1 MRTVREVSRL
11 SGVSVRTLH
20 HYDAIGLLKPTKV
33 TEAGYRL
40 YDDTALWRL
49 QTILLFR
56 ELEFPL
62 REIRDILDDPGFDRA
77 LALEQQI
84 RMLELRR
91 DHLGDLIAFARRL
104 QRTGGKSMD
113 FSAFDNSK
121 LEQYAAEAKA
131 RWGKTGAWQEY
142 EEKAKAQTPAEQ
154 QDAARALMAV
164 FREMGTIRH
173 LPPEGPEAQV
183 LVEQIRSC
191 ITRNYYT
198 CTPEILRSLGQMYEA
213 GGDMTENIDAAGGP
227 GTARFAAR
235 AIEAWCGK

>member
-62 REIRDILDDPGFDRA
+62 REIRDILDDPDFDRA

-104 QRTGGKSMD
+104 QRT
-113 FSAFDNSK
+113 
-121 LEQYAAEAKA
+121 
-131 RWGKTGAWQEY
+131 
-142 EEKAKAQTPAEQ
+142 
-154 QDAARALMAV
+154 
-164 FREMGTIRH
+164 
-173 LPPEGPEAQV
+173 
-183 LVEQIRSC
+183 
-191 ITRNYYT
+191 
-198 CTPEILRSLGQMYEA
+198 
-213 GGDMTENIDAAGGP
+213 
-227 GTARFAAR
+227 
-235 AIEAWCGK
+235 

>member
-1 MRTVREVSRL
+1 
-11 SGVSVRTLH
+11 
-20 HYDAIGLLKPTKV
+20 
-33 TEAGYRL
+33 
-40 YDDTALWRL
+40 
-49 QTILLFR
+49 
-56 ELEFPL
+56 
-62 REIRDILDDPGFDRA
+62 
-77 LALEQQI
+77 
-84 RMLELRR
+84 
-91 DHLGDLIAFARRL
+91 
-104 QRTGGKSMD
+104 MD

>member
-62 REIRDILDDPGFDRA
+62 REIRDILDDPDFDRA

-183 LVEQIRSC
+183 LVEQLRSC